1 MDFNSQIVSNRIH
14 HMICIIEDKLNLRKI
29 DFLTKLSLKSNTIL
43 LLYSNDNFLQSY
55 SNIDLFRI
63 KNLTS
68 YLKILYS
75 TRMRNSRKFI
85 LNAYFLKFTVL
96 IKDFIPIKSESL
108 KKFVMALTQ
117 IDLNRDYY
125 KNNIKITL
133 RIWKKI
139 TILLRPNLVNSEIN
153 QLLFYKNRKNY
164 NLIYFL
170 FFFLKRRKYYSF
182 HRIQH
187 FLTIIDE
194 KSFLDEIN
202 QDITS
207 FNKVIN
213 IKKNNYSKYRN
224 FKLTSILELESLYLN
239 EFSKLREN
247 LSKEIKCKF
256 TLIICI

>member
-1 MDFNSQIVSNRIH
+1 
-14 HMICIIEDKLNLRKI
+14 MICIIEDKLNLRKI
-29 DFLTKLSLKSNTIL
+29 DFLTKLSLKSNTII

-63 KNLTS
+63 RNLTS

-133 RIWKKI
+133 RIWRKI

-153 QLLFYKNRKNY
+153 
-164 NLIYFL
+164 
-170 FFFLKRRKYYSF
+170 
-182 HRIQH
+182 
-187 FLTIIDE
+187 
-194 KSFLDEIN
+194 
-202 QDITS
+202 
-207 FNKVIN
+207 
-213 IKKNNYSKYRN
+213 
-224 FKLTSILELESLYLN
+224 
-239 EFSKLREN
+239 
-247 LSKEIKCKF
+247 
-256 TLIICI
+256 

>member
-1 MDFNSQIVSNRIH
+1 
-14 HMICIIEDKLNLRKI
+14 MICIIEDKLNLRKI

-133 RIWKKI
+133 RIWRKI

-153 QLLFYKNRKNY
+153 
-164 NLIYFL
+164 
-170 FFFLKRRKYYSF
+170 
-182 HRIQH
+182 
-187 FLTIIDE
+187 
-194 KSFLDEIN
+194 
-202 QDITS
+202 
-207 FNKVIN
+207 
-213 IKKNNYSKYRN
+213 
-224 FKLTSILELESLYLN
+224 
-239 EFSKLREN
+239 
-247 LSKEIKCKF
+247 
-256 TLIICI
+256 

>member
-1 MDFNSQIVSNRIH
+1 
-14 HMICIIEDKLNLRKI
+14 MICIIEDKLNLRKI

-153 QLLFYKNRKNY
+153 
-164 NLIYFL
+164 
-170 FFFLKRRKYYSF
+170 
-182 HRIQH
+182 
-187 FLTIIDE
+187 
-194 KSFLDEIN
+194 
-202 QDITS
+202 
-207 FNKVIN
+207 
-213 IKKNNYSKYRN
+213 
-224 FKLTSILELESLYLN
+224 
-239 EFSKLREN
+239 
-247 LSKEIKCKF
+247 
-256 TLIICI
+256 

>member
-1 MDFNSQIVSNRIH
+1 
-14 HMICIIEDKLNLRKI
+14 MICIIEDKLNLRKI
-29 DFLTKLSLKSNTIL
+29 DFLTKLSLKSNTII

-63 KNLTS
+63 RNLTS

-153 QLLFYKNRKNY
+153 
-164 NLIYFL
+164 
-170 FFFLKRRKYYSF
+170 
-182 HRIQH
+182 
-187 FLTIIDE
+187 
-194 KSFLDEIN
+194 
-202 QDITS
+202 
-207 FNKVIN
+207 
-213 IKKNNYSKYRN
+213 
-224 FKLTSILELESLYLN
+224 
-239 EFSKLREN
+239 
-247 LSKEIKCKF
+247 
-256 TLIICI
+256 

>member
-1 MDFNSQIVSNRIH
+1 
-14 HMICIIEDKLNLRKI
+14 MICIIEDKLNLRKI

-63 KNLTS
+63 RNLTS

-153 QLLFYKNRKNY
+153 
-164 NLIYFL
+164 
-170 FFFLKRRKYYSF
+170 
-182 HRIQH
+182 
-187 FLTIIDE
+187 
-194 KSFLDEIN
+194 
-202 QDITS
+202 
-207 FNKVIN
+207 
-213 IKKNNYSKYRN
+213 
-224 FKLTSILELESLYLN
+224 
-239 EFSKLREN
+239 
-247 LSKEIKCKF
+247 
-256 TLIICI
+256 